1 MTEDDRRLMT
11 EISAQADIAYQSRP
25 KRTNAMALAKALG
38 ADFPHRKIEEI
49 HQKISSVWRLRGLL
63 CCDH

>member
-38 ADFPHRKIEEI
+38 TDFPHRKIEEI
-49 HQKISSVWRLRGLL
+49 HQKINNVWRLRGLRSY
-63 CCDH
+63 DH

>member
-38 ADFPHRKIEEI
+38 TDFPHRKFEEI
-49 HQKISSVWRLRGLL
+49 HQKISSVWRPRGLL

>member
-11 EISAQADIAYQSRP
+11 EICAQADIAYQSRP
-25 KRTNAMALAKALG
+25 KRTNAMELAKAL
-38 ADFPHRKIEEI
+38 ATDFPHRKIEEI
-49 HQKISSVWRLRGLL
+49 HQKINNVWRLRGLL